1 MHVCYGRWTPVHMR
15 DRIMLPE
22 MHPDINHPF
31 EEGHFTTKKK
41 NGKCFSNTGLDHG

>member
-1 MHVCYGRWTPVHMR
+1 MR

-41 NGKCFSNTGLDHG
+41 NGNCFSNTGLDHG